1 MKKTFPLQNLGCA
14 HCAAQMEKAIA
25 KIPGVEQ
32 VHISI
37 VTQRLSLSAKDLLF
51 DQVLQQTMVI
61 MKKIEPDCRL
71 LT

>member
-1 MKKTFPLQNLGCA
+1 MKKSFPLENLGCA

-25 KIPGVEQ
+25 KLPSVEQ

-37 VTQRLSLSAKDLLF
+37 VTQRLSLSAKDMLF
-51 DQVLQQTMVI
+51 DQILQQAMAI
-61 MKKIEPDCRL
+61 MKKIEPGCRM